1 MLTDFSAW
9 ENTLDDTQRQQL
21 ETTFKY
27 EPDRVAAQKRFAAV
41 ASVAAYTNSD
51 VQEVSNR
58 FEDYYMHAFARD
70 EQVGFGLKSGVKDI
84 NEFQQLLTERANG
97 NKAKVGTFK
106 SANAAAVD
114 SALRGSSSLND
125 FAAWQLENEHL
136 PEAFSDKAYEVWQ
149 KTYSDVKNELGED
162 GRAAASRAFRAM
174 RTMTGVSEESDASV
188 NEAKRDL
195 INLRVRSPKAYDL
208 ALASVQ
214 LMAQDAGGVDKGV
227 IQGVGENFGRSIS
240 NIIEGVF
247 FAKPLIEMS
256 QDVSEAMVKAGITN
270 AENPERLAAQI
281 RARREVEN
289 DIREIS
295 RGIIDPVKKARDGWS
310 GWAESAAYMTA
321 SSLPYMVGVFTPG
334 GQGQVAMAGS
344 FTSDSYN
351 EFRNNGWEGVSAAT
365 GAVASGVFQS
375 AVETASE
382 FILKIPGVAGVLN
395 KFGVKPGSFWATQ
408 FFLRTV
414 ARSGIEVGEEIIQE
428 ATTPFVQE
436 LANAI
441 IPSIPDTP
449 EGKHLSDVM
458 GKFFEADNFAPL
470 ILSVLPLG
478 MIGAGMS
485 TSQDMD
491 YLKEVQSFFGDDA
504 ASEIMAEA
512 DPAKRD
518 AMIREKFK
526 AMPVEELVKRARM
539 KMEAMAKRTGQSFQN
554 EQDVESFQDTT
565 SPEYTVSVTRT
576 PSGWQVRMGDG
587 NVIQVDS
594 VEAARRIAVD
604 LRQVG
609 SQQEADKLVGVID
622 GYYEKGRQAE
632 TVLTG
637 EKVEASE
644 EFGVVAI
651 RRDAS
656 GAIISQRQLGP
667 QALETVRAEAE
678 VAGIKTGTRGI
689 FAHINGSN
697 EVFPMRVADGA
708 KEIVRR
714 MNLYKSQVEGQP
726 QVITFLH
733 ENFESTWSLGMANG
747 TFSDQETR
755 TAMRALLPAFE
766 GVTALNAEEAQFID
780 NLRTLANGQGNET
793 MLRETVSEMV
803 IRDVLGRDRQGR
815 ATGMKPGSISRA
827 IEASVMGANT
837 QEEVSALKSILAA
850 IKAFTAYLKGVFG
863 TVDAITKARDE
874 GKLGEEYDTF
884 INKVLGIDEVK
895 QMEGQAIDEAKAIME
910 EMLAPWEVQAV
921 IDASNMDPTSDA
933 EALKTKEFS
942 QAEIDAK
949 EKIGEGSESEVF
961 DDGDNV
967 LKVAE
972 SYNQTETLAER
983 VVYALRGEKLLGNLS
998 GLRYAGF
1005 RRGRNG
1011 VLNPVFSQRKIEG
1024 PSATKEQVRELFA
1037 KYGWSENND
1046 GSFFID
1052 TPEGRVTTMRDLYE
1066 GGNVIDVNGQAIP
1079 RDIGTT
1085 IDAKM
1090 PFSISPITSAE
1101 DVSYNEAIRVQ
1112 PTSIMARAANRD
1124 SIGVKDNI
1132 LYRKDRAYRFIGA
1145 EGLADLR
1152 ESGLVRA
1159 RQNTKQA
1166 YERAVFMSGKSSG
1179 RYADTHMIEVIPDDT
1194 WSGDKYISPSSD
1206 LAINDIPHRIYER
1219 NADGSYSVIEDTIGD
1234 QALLNESGLE
1244 ENGQKVDAG
1253 NMAFSVSSGGL
1264 SEAEAPA
1271 WPYDGKTDWT
1281 GKSVPEEVVI
1291 YRANTFDRGTFWS
1304 SSSSFVSAFS
1314 KSHDNAPIRTSKV
1327 RFNKVLDLTG
1337 VGSNPVDFIKRLEV
1351 QGINPDEPIKF
1362 DPRSPAESARQMSH
1376 YLTEDDPDRIFEIV
1390 DRAGPHWNRQG
1401 WQAVKFYETYDGN
1414 PGRTYHVL
1422 PEFFNPESSRA
1433 AGGTFSISPIRN
1445 LNELSD
1451 QVERNF
1457 AENPA
1462 GALEVK
1468 SKVIRQFAKLR
1479 DKWSNE
1485 RWTPQGNKIRPISE
1499 KRTVK
1504 SLDKEQAMRQAQRE
1518 VELVNEGMD
1527 KLTPDT
1533 LMAYSEGVGTLED
1546 DPLVKKMLHDN
1557 GRLMSKATAARE
1569 GRDIKDQYDDLNWIP
1584 PQWYSNGRT
1593 IKTVVITRKDGSS
1606 ESFPSAKVP
1615 AEIKAAI
1622 KSGEVKVKINKVT
1635 IPAVGGIMPDV
1646 MANNLGFDT
1655 ASEMWAALESSIKS
1669 HRNAK
1674 ADYAKAEAA
1683 VKAVEKA
1690 AFEQA
1695 RQEAQAWRDE
1705 ADAMQKE
1712 DWSPRESLVRDL
1724 ITLEAIVA
1732 MFPQE
1737 IRGKIGGFVTLARKA
1752 SEAARLKV
1760 LQRQLERGQVL
1771 LEKHLKEQYGTAV
1784 DKLFDKYRPERKAG
1798 EKPKG
1803 KLDPDAQEIA
1813 DKAESAMGMTADE
1826 VNAEIDKINTLLNAD
1841 NISAETETK
1850 LEAMRELVQLL
1861 GDWKN
1866 ANSARRE
1873 SAFLALNDVLSE
1885 GWAKWKM
1892 KQLLKREQREEMRK
1906 ILKSATGKKGVASE
1920 RDKMKLESAKVLGKA
1935 SRWVLNLSSFGEVM
1949 KAVFGEK
1956 AARQFIDNER
1966 NASNQYEDAIQLFSE
1981 RIDEFFTTL
1990 AGGVL
1995 KGERLR
2001 FDLAQPTL
2009 TIDAGGMN
2017 ERNIS
2022 QLQGIQALLMWQ
2034 QEDGKR
2040 HMEGPRDEN
2049 GAPIEGK
2056 WSYDQ
2061 AWIDELTSKL
2071 SPEAVEVKKFIEQLY
2086 GEEWVPLNAVY
2097 RERHGVNL
2105 PRHDKYAPITVTPQQ
2120 AKAGEMVDPVSGAA
2134 IAGSILTPGSLRSRN
2149 RSALAEPEF
2158 RDALSTFIA
2167 HTKQMEHWKAY
2178 YDLAVEMQAVLGNR
2192 DVANSVKA
2200 AVGDEGATVL
2210 RKWVDVFAQG
2220 GTRDAAA
2227 GLAVSDGLGRL
2238 AGRVATVGLLGRFS
2252 TLLVQSTQLA
2262 AASVKMPTGAYLKR
2276 FALLMSGNL
2285 QWADAINSEF
2295 IQRRIKS
2302 APPII
2307 RQAFQSLGEATR
2319 PNEIQR
2325 VTRFF
2330 GQLLSGAD
2338 GLFTAGT
2345 YAILLDYHRTQG
2357 AKMGMQGEAL
2367 ESYAHA
2373 EAVNATEQ
2381 VAQPVRTG
2389 TRSIIEVTNT
2399 NPLAKMSWA
2408 YASEARQKMALF
2420 AWSAYNAKNDPAGA
2434 AKTAFLVFVIG
2445 GLMSQVLKNLWRE
2458 AKGDDDEKKWSPE
2471 RLTLAMLSPITSAI
2485 PGASMLAGEGGSL
2498 SGAEY
2503 TKYAIKD
2510 VFDGDADM
2518 KDVDTIL
2525 SAMGYF
2531 NDTAGGIATLSHAG
2545 YDFAKLLE
2553 NAFSEK

>member
-1 MLTDFSAW
+1 MPLDPQTADLMLTDFSAW

-70 EQVGFGLKSGVKDI
+70 EQVGFGLKGGVKDI

-149 KTYSDVKNELGED
+149 KTYSDVENELGED

-240 NIIEGVF
+240 NIIEGAF

-414 ARSGIEVGEEIIQE
+414 ARSGTEVGEEILQE

-539 KMEAMAKRTGQSFQN
+539 KMEAMAKQTGQSFQN
-554 EQDVESFQDTT
+554 ERDVESFQDTT

-656 GAIISQRQLGP
+656 GAILSQRQLGP

-714 MNLYKSQVEGQP
+714 MNLYKSQAEGQP
-726 QVITFLH
+726 QVMTFLH
-733 ENFESTWSLGMANG
+733 ENFESTWRLGIENG

-780 NLRTLANGQGNET
+780 NLRTLASGKGNET

-803 IRDVLGRDRQGR
+803 MRDVLGRDRQGL
-815 ATGMKPGSISRA
+815 ATGMKPGSISSA

-895 QMEGQAIDEAKAIME
+895 QMEGQAIDEAKAMLGVDE
-910 EMLAPWEVQAV
+910 EAQAV
-921 IDASNMDPTSDA
+921 IDAGNMAFSISRAQLVTYTEENMPPPEKMEAIQGLLELRANVKISDEQKTLAEKQIATLLDEPAGNYKFVRSGVSKVFLDKRTGEYVKLTTTTPERADVINKQLKLLQESGLRFAELPVINTIFDSNGTIDIYRQKPVGIEGASIKRSGNDINLFATLQEQNPLSSEKNANPVLRVETDSGLKNMGLVLGDDGMVRSYAFDFDGIPEDSSSQDIEDA
-933 EALKTKEFS
+933 RAILESTPDMEGVPLSEFS
-942 QAEIDAK
+942 QEAQQQIRDA
-949 EKIGEGSESEVF
+949 
-961 DDGDNV
+961 
-967 LKVAE
+967 
-972 SYNQTETLAER
+972 
-983 VVYALRGEKLLGNLS
+983 
-998 GLRYAGF
+998 
-1005 RRGRNG
+1005 
-1011 VLNPVFSQRKIEG
+1011 
-1024 PSATKEQVRELFA
+1024 
-1037 KYGWSENND
+1037 
-1046 GSFFID
+1046 
-1052 TPEGRVTTMRDLYE
+1052 
-1066 GGNVIDVNGQAIP
+1066 
-1079 RDIGTT
+1079 
-1085 IDAKM
+1085 
-1090 PFSISPITSAE
+1090 SI
-1101 DVSYNEAIRVQ
+1101 
-1112 PTSIMARAANRD
+1112 
-1124 SIGVKDNI
+1124 
-1132 LYRKDRAYRFIGA
+1132 
-1145 EGLADLR
+1145 
-1152 ESGLVRA
+1152 
-1159 RQNTKQA
+1159 
-1166 YERAVFMSGKSSG
+1166 
-1179 RYADTHMIEVIPDDT
+1179 
-1194 WSGDKYISPSSD
+1194 
-1206 LAINDIPHRIYER
+1206 
-1219 NADGSYSVIEDTIGD
+1219 
-1234 QALLNESGLE
+1234 LE
-1244 ENGQKVDAG
+1244 ENRQKVDAG
-1253 NMAFSVSSGGL
+1253 NMAFSISPVL
-1264 SEAEAPA
+1264 ENERI
-1271 WPYDGKTDWT
+1271 T
-1281 GKSVPEEVVI
+1281 PE
-1291 YRANTFDRGTFWS
+1291 
-1304 SSSSFVSAFS
+1304 
-1314 KSHDNAPIRTSKV
+1314 
-1327 RFNKVLDLTG
+1327 NKVASSINGKPAADIFAEVKKRHGITRSIYEAGYVLPDGTMLDFSGRADAGGFTQGADLVFRAQGRDYMKDQRG
-1337 VGSNPVDFIKRLEV
+1337 VDHREIEWQDMPEYKETWEPMAAFLRLGAVRVDANSGMISMHSRAK
-1351 QGINPDEPIKF
+1351 IT
-1362 DPRSPAESARQMSH
+1362 SAQASALKSIVIAADGA
-1376 YLTEDDPDRIFEIV
+1376 YIDLEDD
-1390 DRAGPHWNRQG
+1390 AKNRSSMQLDG
-1401 WQAVKFYETYDGN
+1401 GKWGKVNGLLTRWANGET
-1414 PGRTYHVL
+1414 
-1422 PEFFNPESSRA
+1422 PEFE
-1433 AGGTFSISPIRN
+1433 GVTYSISPIRN

-1468 SKVIRQFAKLR
+1468 SKVIRQFAKLA

-1752 SEAARLKV
+1752 SESARLKV
-1760 LQRQLERGQVL
+1760 LQRQLERGQEL

-1813 DKAESAMGMTADE
+1813 DKAESAMGITADE

-1885 GWAKWKM
+1885 GWAKWKL

-1906 ILKSATGKKGVASE
+1906 ALKSATGKKGVASE

-2345 YAILLDYHRTQG
+2345 YAILLDYYRTQG